1 MTQTSNEHPAI
12 TTNEA
17 LETLAQGKAC
27 SVPLWVEQG
36 FVTLHPSRE
45 PQRYT
50 KAQAKK
56 LLKQCYTQAKGATRY
71 ADDLPADPAKAL
83 DLTHNGAPLWAKA
96 LNASTSRYTEAGK
109 AIRSARDQAK
119 IQATGG

>member
-1 MTQTSNEHPAI
+1 MTTTSNEHPSQ
-12 TTNEA
+12 TTNDA
-17 LETLAQGKAC
+17 LNTLAKGKAC

-56 LLKQCYTQAKGATRY
+56 LLLILMGV
-71 ADDLPADPAKAL
+71 D
-83 DLTHNGAPLWAKA
+83 
-96 LNASTSRYTEAGK
+96 
-109 AIRSARDQAK
+109 
-119 IQATGG
+119 